1 MSTLDLPP
9 DVKAKAAANDPSTQN
24 TVTFAQISEGADA
37 LESYLKTGELGVEE
51 CFKAAVES
59 LGVEVAPPPASE
71 ATAEANPSA
80 PMTLAFTDTDDHF
93 IDDDFCAASI
103 SKDQLHAKIQR
114 HVKFLNSLS
123 DVEL

>member
-9 DVKAKAAANDPSTQN
+9 DVKAKAAANDPSTQK

-93 IDDDFCAASI
+93 ADDDFCAASI
-103 SKDQLHAKIQR
+103 SKDQLHAKIQC
-114 HVKFLNSLS
+114 HVKFLNFLS
-123 DVEL
+123 DAEL